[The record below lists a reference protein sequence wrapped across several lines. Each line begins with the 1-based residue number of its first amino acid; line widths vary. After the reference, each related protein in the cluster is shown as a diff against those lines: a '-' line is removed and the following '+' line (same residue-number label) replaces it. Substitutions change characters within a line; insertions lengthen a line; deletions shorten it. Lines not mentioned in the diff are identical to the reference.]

1 MTENQWKPKAG
12 EDIIIA
18 LSCRASSSSSIP
30 LDVTKESTSSKDFM
44 RQRQRPLDK
53 PEALERS
60 RSNGSDS
67 GSIPERS
74 LSGNLDTNSL
84 LSEFTEY
91 LRLSFPTLPPLLLA
105 PRIGV
110 FRSVPDLATGTGGNF
125 PNLQI
130 LALLSIDHLQM
141 YALNYVPTLGLE

>member
-1 MTENQWKPKAG
+1 MNPFIFLYFFLINQ
-12 EDIIIA
+12 
-18 LSCRASSSSSIP
+18 
-30 LDVTKESTSSKDFM
+30 TQ
-44 RQRQRPLDK
+44 RQRQRPLVK

-60 RSNGSDS
+60 RSNISSDS

-91 LRLSFPTLPPLLLA
+91 LRLILLPLPPLLLG

-110 FRSVPDLATGTGGNF
+110 FRSVPSISLCVLIF
-125 PNLQI
+125 
-130 LALLSIDHLQM
+130 ALSLSLCVHVSSSKFYHLH
-141 YALNYVPTLGLE
+141 LSLHSHVLSCNNIS

>member
-1 MTENQWKPKAG
+1 MNPFIFLYFFLINQ
-12 EDIIIA
+12 
-18 LSCRASSSSSIP
+18 
-30 LDVTKESTSSKDFM
+30 TQ
-44 RQRQRPLDK
+44 RQRQRPLVK

-60 RSNGSDS
+60 RSNISSDS

-91 LRLSFPTLPPLLLA
+91 LRLILLPLPPLLLG

-110 FRSVPDLATGTGGNF
+110 FRSVPSISLCVLIF
-125 PNLQI
+125 
-130 LALLSIDHLQM
+130 ALSLSLCVHVSSSKLYHLHLSLHSHVLSCNIISE
-141 YALNYVPTLGLE
+141 Y

>member
-1 MTENQWKPKAG
+1 M
-12 EDIIIA
+12 
-18 LSCRASSSSSIP
+18 
-30 LDVTKESTSSKDFM
+30 V
-44 RQRQRPLDK
+44 K

-67 GSIPERS
+67 WSIPERS

-91 LRLSFPTLPPLLLA
+91 LRLSLPPIPPLLLG

-110 FRSVPDLATGTGGNF
+110 FRSVPSISRCVSASLCSYF
-125 PNLQI
+125 CSVFVSVFMCL
-130 LALLSIDHLQM
+130 LLSPIISHSTHSSCRIIS
-141 YALNYVPTLGLE
+141 YVRYMSLKIGICYLKIFLKIFINKKIYKNT

>member
-1 MTENQWKPKAG
+1 MNPFIFLYLFLINQTQ
-12 EDIIIA
+12 
-18 LSCRASSSSSIP
+18 RQ
-30 LDVTKESTSSKDFM
+30 
-44 RQRQRPLDK
+44 RQRQRPLVK

-67 GSIPERS
+67 WSIPERS

-91 LRLSFPTLPPLLLA
+91 LRLSLLPLPPLLLG

-110 FRSVPDLATGTGGNF
+110 FRSVP
-125 PNLQI
+125 
-130 LALLSIDHLQM
+130 SISLCVSASLCSYFCSVFVSVFISHSTHTSCHIIISKSNSGAKSDNISVSFLFF
-141 YALNYVPTLGLE
+141 